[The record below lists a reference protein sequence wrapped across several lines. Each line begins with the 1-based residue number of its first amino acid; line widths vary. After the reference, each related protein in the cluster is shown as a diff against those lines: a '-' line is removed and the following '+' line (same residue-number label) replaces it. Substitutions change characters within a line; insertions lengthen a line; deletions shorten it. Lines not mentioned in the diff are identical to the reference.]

1 MASNIQQT
9 LYDLFA
15 GIATGPS
22 TDLNNILGTVFGST
36 QTATAAS
43 SKSGGVLESVA
54 STVLKSGLGMMP
66 LLNGILHL
74 FGGGGDT
81 PAPPPLTKYA
91 MPPRLDILAGTGP
104 AAITEM
110 DADQFGTAR
119 PYEQTTADSQAA
131 ASLAAAT
138 PKTAAST
145 VPPPTSSM
153 AAPQITVNVQA
164 MDARSFLDRSTD
176 IAAAVREAMLHM
188 NSIND
193 VINEL

>member
-22 TDLNNILGTVFGST
+22 TDLSGILSAVLGSSG
-36 QTATAAS
+36 TATGTAS
-43 SKSGGVLESVA
+43 GNGSKGSSVLESVA

-74 FGGGGDT
+74 FGGSDP
-81 PAPPPLTKYA
+81 PAPPPLVKYG
-91 MPPRLDILAGTGP
+91 MPPRLDILTGTG
-104 AAITEM
+104 ADSITEM
-110 DADQFGTAR
+110 DADQFGIPR
-119 PYEQTTADSQAA
+119 PYERTTADSGAA
-131 ASLAAAT
+131 PSV
-138 PKTAAST
+138 PAAST
-145 VPPPTSSM
+145 SM